1 VATAGLERATA
12 AAREQRPAVPF
23 LPEIIIVALGIG
35 AFLAFPNDLAFLARM
50 LITALFV
57 LSLSLVLGQA
67 GIPTLGHSAS
77 LGTGAYAA
85 GLFAIHVSQAPLIGL
100 IIGGLAGGAIA
111 LVTGAL
117 LLRTAHLT
125 FVMLTIAVA
134 QILYEIANQA
144 AWITGGDNGLAGIS
158 VDPILG
164 LFEFDLYSR
173 TSYLYALAVLVISYG
188 VLRMIVESP
197 FGLTSRGIH
206 SDPDRMRALGCNTY
220 RHLLIV
226 FTIGGLFAGLAGALS
241 AQVAQVVGL
250 SSLSFGTSGDAL
262 VMLIVG
268 GSARLPGALIGT
280 VVFMIVEHIA
290 ATVNPYHW
298 LFIIGGLLIVTVL
311 LLPGGLVSLG
321 DRVVDWAAAHLS
333 RRGARHG

>member
-1 VATAGLERATA
+1 MATAGLERATA
-12 AAREQRPAVPF
+12 AARVQRPAVPF

>member
-1 VATAGLERATA
+1 VVDVSLEHGTA
-12 AAREQRPAVPF
+12 AARLRRPAIPF
-23 LPEIIIVALGIG
+23 LPELIIVTLGIG
-35 AFLAFPNDLAFLARM
+35 AFFAFPNDLAFLARI
-50 LITALFV
+50 LITGLFV

-77 LGTGAYAA
+77 MGTGAYAA
-85 GLFAIHVSQAPLIGL
+85 GLFAIHVSQDPLIGL
-100 IIGGLAGGAIA
+100 LVGGLAGGGIA
-111 LVTGAL
+111 VATGAL

-144 AWITGGDNGLAGIS
+144 AWLTGGDNGLAGIS

-164 LFEFDLYSR
+164 VFEFDLYSR
-173 TSYLYALAVLVISYG
+173 TSYLYALTVLVLSYL
-188 VLRMIVESP
+188 VMRMIVGSP

-226 FTIGGLFAGLAGALS
+226 FTIGGLFAGLSGALS

-298 LFIIGGLLIVTVL
+298 LFLIGGLLIVTVL
-311 LLPGGLVSLG
+311 VLPGGLISL
-321 DRVVDWAAAHLS
+321 VDWASARLPW
-333 RRGARHG
+333 RGARHG

>member
-1 VATAGLERATA
+1 MATVSLEHRA
-12 AAREQRPAVPF
+12 AATRLQRPAVPF

-35 AFLAFPNDLAFLARM
+35 AFFAFPNDLAFLARI
-50 LITALFV
+50 LITGLFV

-77 LGTGAYAA
+77 MGTGAYAA
-85 GLFAIHVSQAPLIGL
+85 GLFAIHVSQDPLIGL
-100 IIGGLAGGAIA
+100 LVGGLAGALIA
-111 LVTGAL
+111 VATGAL

-144 AWITGGDNGLAGIS
+144 AWLTGGDNGLAGIS
-158 VDPILG
+158 VNPILG
-164 LFEFDLYSR
+164 VFEFDLYSR
-173 TSYLYALAVLVISYG
+173 TSYLYALTVLVASYL
-188 VLRMIVESP
+188 VMRMIVESP

-206 SDPDRMRALGCNTY
+206 SDPHRMRALGCNTY

-226 FTIGGLFAGLAGALS
+226 FTIGGLFAGLSGALS

-268 GSARLPGALIGT
+268 GSARLPGALIGA
-280 VVFMIVEHIA
+280 VVFMTVEHVA

-311 LLPGGLVSLG
+311 VLPGGLVS
-321 DRVVDWAAAHLS
+321 VVDWAVARIPL
-333 RRGARHG
+333 RGARHG

>member
-1 VATAGLERATA
+1 MVDVSLEHGSA
-12 AAREQRPAVPF
+12 AARLQRPAIPF
-23 LPEIIIVALGIG
+23 LPEIILVALGIG
-35 AFLAFPNDLAFLARM
+35 AFFAFPNDLAFLARI
-50 LITALFV
+50 LITGLFV

-67 GIPTLGHSAS
+67 GIPTLGHSANM
-77 LGTGAYAA
+77 GTGAYAA
-85 GLFAIHVSQAPLIGL
+85 GLFAIHVSQDPLLGL
-100 IIGGLAGGAIA
+100 LVGGLAGAVMA
-111 LVTGAL
+111 VVTGAL

-125 FVMLTIAVA
+125 FVMLTIAAA

-158 VDPILG
+158 LNPIFG
-164 LFEFDLYSR
+164 VFEFDLYSR
-173 TSYLYALAVLVISYG
+173 TPFLYALTVLVVSYF
-188 VLRMIVESP
+188 VLRLIVESP

-226 FTIGGLFAGLAGALS
+226 FTIGGLFAGLSGALS

-250 SSLSFGTSGDAL
+250 SSLSFSTSGDAL

-268 GSARLPGALIGT
+268 GSGRLPGALIGT
-280 VVFMIVEHIA
+280 VVFMTVEHIA

-311 LLPGGLVSLG
+311 VLPGGLISL
-321 DRVVDWAAAHLS
+321 VDWAAARLPW
-333 RRGARHG
+333 RGARHG

>member
-1 VATAGLERATA
+1 MATVSLEHATA
-12 AAREQRPAVPF
+12 ATRLRGPAIPF
-23 LPEIIIVALGIG
+23 LPEMILVALGIA
-35 AFLAFPNDLAFLARM
+35 AFFAFPNDLAFLARI
-50 LITALFV
+50 LITGLFV

-77 LGTGAYAA
+77 MGTGAYAA
-85 GLFAIHVSQAPLIGL
+85 GLFAIHVSQDPLIGL
-100 IIGGLAGGAIA
+100 LVGGLAGALIA
-111 LVTGAL
+111 VTTGAL

-144 AWITGGDNGLAGIS
+144 AWLTGGDNGLAGIS
-158 VDPILG
+158 VNPILG

-173 TSYLYALAVLVISYG
+173 TSYLYALAVLVVSYFI
-188 VLRMIVESP
+188 VRVIVESP

-226 FTIGGLFAGLAGALS
+226 FTIGGLFAGLSGALS

-262 VMLIVG
+262 VMLVVG

-280 VVFMIVEHIA
+280 VVFMIVEHAA

-298 LFIIGGLLIVTVL
+298 LFIIGGLLILTVL
-311 LLPGGLVSLG
+311 VLPGGLIS
-321 DRVVDWAAAHLS
+321 VVDWVAARLPWNILG
-333 RRGARHG
+333 RGARHG

>member
-1 VATAGLERATA
+1 VVDVSLEHGTA
-12 AAREQRPAVPF
+12 AARLQRPAVPF
-23 LPEIIIVALGIG
+23 LPEIILVALGIG
-35 AFLAFPNDLAFLARM
+35 AFFAFPSDLAFLARI
-50 LITALFV
+50 LITGLFV

-77 LGTGAYAA
+77 MGTGAYAA
-85 GLFAIHVSQAPLIGL
+85 GLFAIHVSPEPLLGL
-100 IIGGLAGGAIA
+100 LVGGLAGGGIA
-111 LVTGAL
+111 VATGAL

-125 FVMLTIAVA
+125 FVMLTISVA

-144 AWITGGDNGLAGIS
+144 AWITGGDNGLAGITLN
-158 VDPILG
+158 PILG
-164 LFEFDLYSR
+164 VFEFDLYSR
-173 TSYLYALAVLVISYG
+173 TSFLYALTVLVISYF

-197 FGLTSRGIH
+197 FGLTSRGVH
-206 SDPDRMRALGCNTY
+206 SDPERMRALGCNTY

-226 FTIGGLFAGLAGALS
+226 FTIGGLFAGLSGALS

-268 GSARLPGALIGT
+268 GSGRLPGALIGT

-311 LLPGGLVSLG
+311 VLPGGLIS
-321 DRVVDWAAAHLS
+321 VVDWVSARLPW
-333 RRGARHG
+333 RGARHG

>member
-1 VATAGLERATA
+1 LATVSLEHATA
-12 AAREQRPAVPF
+12 APRLRRPAIPF
-23 LPEIIIVALGIG
+23 LPEIMLLVLGIA
-35 AFLAFPNDLAFLARM
+35 AFFAFPNDLAFLARI

-77 LGTGAYAA
+77 MGTGAYAA
-85 GLFAIHVSQAPLIGL
+85 GLFSIHVSQDPLIGL
-100 IIGGLAGGAIA
+100 LVGGLAGGVIA
-111 LVTGAL
+111 VVTGAL

-144 AWITGGDNGLAGIS
+144 AWLTGGDNGLAGIS

-164 LFEFDLYSR
+164 VFEFDLYSR
-173 TSYLYALAVLVISYG
+173 TSYLYALIVLVVSYCIMR
-188 VLRMIVESP
+188 VIVESP

-226 FTIGGLFAGLAGALS
+226 FTIGGLFAGLSGALS

-268 GSARLPGALIGT
+268 GSGRLPGALIGT
-280 VVFMIVEHIA
+280 VVFMIVEHVA

-298 LFIIGGLLIVTVL
+298 LFIIGGLLILIVL
-311 LLPGGLVSLG
+311 VLPGGLIS
-321 DRVVDWAAAHLS
+321 VVDWVAARLPWNS
-333 RRGARHG
+333 LGRGARHG

>member
-1 VATAGLERATA
+1 MATVGLEHATA
-12 AAREQRPAVPF
+12 AERLQRPAVPF
-23 LPEIIIVALGIG
+23 LPEIVIVALGIG
-35 AFLAFPNDLAFLARM
+35 AFFVFPNDLAFLSRI
-50 LITALFV
+50 LITGLFV

-85 GLFAIHVSQAPLIGL
+85 GLFAIHMSQDPLLGL
-100 IIGGLAGGAIA
+100 LVGGLAGGAIA
-111 LVTGAL
+111 LITGAL

-158 VDPILG
+158 VHPVLG
-164 LFEFDLYSR
+164 WFEFDLYSR
-173 TSYLYALAVLVISYG
+173 TSYLYALTVLVVSYF
-188 VLRMIVESP
+188 VLRSIVDSP

-250 SSLSFGTSGDAL
+250 SSLSFSTSGDAL

-280 VVFMIVEHIA
+280 VVFMIVEHVA

-311 LLPGGLVSLG
+311 LLPGGLVSL
-321 DRVVDWAAAHLS
+321 VDWAAARIP
-333 RRGARHG
+333 RRRARHG

>member
-1 VATAGLERATA
+1 
-12 AAREQRPAVPF
+12 
-23 LPEIIIVALGIG
+23 
-35 AFLAFPNDLAFLARM
+35 
-50 LITALFV
+50 V

-77 LGTGAYAA
+77 LGAGAYAA
-85 GLFAIHVSQAPLIGL
+85 GLFAIHISQDPLLGL
-100 IIGGLAGGAIA
+100 MIGGLAGGGIA
-111 LVTGAL
+111 LMTGAL

-134 QILYEIANQA
+134 QILYELANQA
-144 AWITGGDNGLAGIS
+144 AWLTGGDNGLAGIS
-158 VDPILG
+158 VNPILG

-173 TSYLYALAVLVISYG
+173 TSYLYALTVLIICYFIM
-188 VLRMIVESP
+188 RMIVESP

-206 SDPDRMRALGCNTY
+206 SDPDRMRALGCSTY

-250 SSLSFGTSGDAL
+250 SSLSFSTSGDAL

-311 LLPGGLVSLG
+311 VLPGGLVSLV
-321 DRVVDWAAAHLS
+321 DKPIDWAAARIS
-333 RRGARHG
+333 KRGARHG

>member
-1 VATAGLERATA
+1 MATVGLEHATA
-12 AAREQRPAVPF
+12 AERLQRPAIPF

-35 AFLAFPNDLAFLARM
+35 AFFAFPNDLAFLSRI

-85 GLFAIHVSQAPLIGL
+85 GLFAIHVSQDPMLGL
-100 IIGGLAGGAIA
+100 LIGGLAGGGMA

-158 VDPILG
+158 VNPILG
-164 LFEFDLYSR
+164 WFEFDLYSR
-173 TSYLYALAVLVISYG
+173 TSYLYALAVLAISYFIMR
-188 VLRMIVESP
+188 VIVESP

-250 SSLSFGTSGDAL
+250 SSLSFSTSGDAL

-280 VVFMIVEHIA
+280 IVFMIVEHVA

-311 LLPGGLVSLG
+311 LLPGGLVSL
-321 DRVVDWAAAHLS
+321 VDWAAARIS
-333 RRGARHG
+333 RRRARHG